1 MEKILYERKGERID
15 WESFG
20 VDSLSTEDSHSEKEL
35 PPIKPPEP
43 GEAMRMLEQ
52 IERDRTLILL
62 PERYV
67 ESKVF
72 IKKAISVAE
81 LYDLDTKITE
91 HDSHI
96 TVDYS
101 FDCGGDAVFLINVIE
116 MADSISFFTKIF
128 DREVTISLDYY
139 THAVY
144 LKNRLIAPIDR
155 RREY

>member
-1 MEKILYERKGERID
+1 
-15 WESFG
+15 
-20 VDSLSTEDSHSEKEL
+20 
-35 PPIKPPEP
+35 
-43 GEAMRMLEQ
+43 MLEQ